1 MPRLLQPPE
10 CQAGVLMVVWA
21 MSENRCLR
29 PVSVPLA
36 WVEDRRS
43 AVSFVAYSCRPS
55 WNGLAVRMIPINDRV
70 GPSFRSQLRVGRD
83 ETSCFR
89 NLMVD
94 YFAFGSH
101 PSRSY
106 LIRRNV

>member
-1 MPRLLQPPE
+1 
-10 CQAGVLMVVWA
+10 

-36 WVEDRRS
+36 WVEERRS
-43 AVSFVAYSCRPS
+43 EESFVAYSCRPS
-55 WNGLAVRMIPINDRV
+55 WNGLAVRMIPRTDRV
-70 GPSFRSQLRVGRD
+70 GPSLRSQSPVVRD
-83 ETSCFR
+83 ETSCYR
-89 NLMVD
+89 NLMAN